1 MIPLGTG
8 QMAVDIGRRQS
19 LSALGGAV
27 AWPFAARAQQATG
40 VRRVA
45 FLHPYAENDP
55 EVLVRVVAFREGLEA
70 LGWIENRNIRIEHRY
85 SGADLGRIRA
95 YATELVSSA
104 PDLIVGSGTPI
115 IAALK
120 QATDTI
126 PIVFNVVNDP
136 VGQGFVASLSRPG
149 GNITGFTFIDF
160 PLIGKWLEMIKEIA
174 PGVRRVTFM
183 FNPATTPF
191 YPAFLRELGRVPE
204 TLAVELSAS
213 PVHDEA
219 EVEEAIA
226 AFAREPGDGLIAAPD
241 AFINNHRRVIM
252 ALTEQHRLP
261 AIWGLREFV
270 TEGALISYGPDT
282 ADIVRRS
289 ATYVDRILKGEN
301 PANLPVQA
309 PTKYEL
315 AINLKTA
322 KALGLEVPPTLLARA
337 DEVIE

>member
-1 MIPLGTG
+1 MTIH
-8 QMAVDIGRRQS
+8 IGRREFI
-19 LSALGGAV
+19 SAIGGAAV
-27 AWPFAARAQQATG
+27 GWPVAARAQQATG
-40 VRRVA
+40 MRRVA

-55 EVLVRVVAFREGLEA
+55 EVLVRVIAFREGLEA
-70 LGWIENRNIRIEHRY
+70 FGWIENRNIRIEHRY
-85 SGADLGRIRA
+85 SGADLDRIRA

-115 IAALK
+115 TAALK

-160 PLIGKWLEMIKEIA
+160 PMIGKWLEIIKEIA
-174 PGVRRVTFM
+174 PGVRRVTLM
-183 FNPATTPF
+183 FNPATMPF
-191 YPAFLRELGRVPE
+191 YPAFLRELGRAPE
-204 TLAVELSAS
+204 TLAIELSAS

-219 EVEEAIA
+219 EVEEAIT
-226 AFAREPGDGLIAAPD
+226 AFAREPGGGLIAAPD

-261 AIWGLREFV
+261 AIYGIREFV

-315 AINLKTA
+315 VINLKTA
-322 KALGLEVPPTLLARA
+322 KVLGLTVPQSILARA